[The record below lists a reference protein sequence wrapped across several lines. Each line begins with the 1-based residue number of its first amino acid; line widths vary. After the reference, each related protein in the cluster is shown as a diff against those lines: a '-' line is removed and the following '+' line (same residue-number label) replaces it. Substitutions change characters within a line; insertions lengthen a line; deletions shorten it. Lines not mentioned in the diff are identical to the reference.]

1 MQTPAESTVSS
12 RAVLA
17 YTARSGISQAA
28 HGTMKKIL
36 DGVVV
41 LDLTRFFSGPQATL
55 LLAGMGAEVIK
66 IDDPKTGDPTAFA
79 PPFDGPGGISFE
91 RKSDQ
96 DMGLAYLKRQRG
108 KKSVTLDLK
117 SARGRELF
125 LQLAARADVVVENF
139 SPGVAT
145 RLAIDYAALCKV
157 NPRIIYCAITG
168 YGATGAQKD
177 AKAYDLMIQAAVGI
191 MSMTGPPNSPPVK
204 IASPMSDAL
213 AGSFAASGVV
223 AALLHRERTGEGQA
237 IDVSMADCL
246 FALIFD
252 EPVDCYERLNLA
264 ARQGNR
270 IMRFSPFNTF
280 QTTDGWV
287 AIGAATDTEW
297 HALLD
302 AMGRGDIRN
311 DPAMM
316 NVGWRI
322 VNNEKVDAV
331 VTAWTSQR
339 SKADIVAALAGP
351 RVPCSPVRSVE
362 EALQWSQ
369 LLERGMIVPLANPL
383 TGANAAARGPGFPIK
398 FSRTPAGYDAPS
410 PLPGAHTEEVLARF
424 ANLSAAEVRALRND
438 GII

>member
-1 MQTPAESTVSS
+1 
-12 RAVLA
+12 
-17 YTARSGISQAA
+17 
-28 HGTMKKIL
+28 MKKIL
-36 DGVVV
+36 DGIVV

-66 IDDPKTGDPTAFA
+66 VDDPKTGDPTAFA
-79 PPFDGPGGISFE
+79 PPYDGPRGVSLE
-91 RKSDQ
+91 RRTDR

-117 SARGRELF
+117 SARGRDIF
-125 LQLAARADVVVENF
+125 LKLATGADVVVENF
-139 SPGVAT
+139 SPGVSS
-145 RLAIDYAALCKV
+145 RLGIDYAALCNV
-157 NPRIIYCAITG
+157 NPAIIHCAITG
-168 YGATGAQKD
+168 YGSSGPHKD
-177 AKAYDLMIQAAVGI
+177 AKAYDLMVQAAVGI
-191 MSMTGPPNSPPVK
+191 MSMTGHPDGPPVK
-204 IASPMSDAL
+204 IASPISDAI

-252 EPVDCYERLNLA
+252 EPVDCYERLNVA

-287 AIGAATDTEW
+287 AIGAATDAEW
-297 HALLD
+297 RSLLD
-302 AMGRGDIRN
+302 AMQRGDIKS
-311 DPAMM
+311 DPDMM

-331 VTAWTSQR
+331 VTAWTLTR
-339 SKADIVAALAGP
+339 SKAEVVDALSRA
-351 RVPCSPVRSVE
+351 RVPCSPVRSAE
-362 EALQWSQ
+362 EVMQWSQ
-369 LLERGMIVPLANPL
+369 LIERGMVLPLDNPL
-383 TGANAAARGPGFPIK
+383 TGTAAAARGPGFPVK
-398 FSRTPAGYDAPS
+398 FSRTPAGYDAAS
-410 PLPGAHTEEVLARF
+410 PLPGAHNEEVLARF
-424 ANLSAAEVRALRND
+424 AHLSAAEVRQLKND